1 MVPLI
6 AKFGVSSVPPSD
18 KWTDG
23 QIDEMLGRMREGET
37 LTSIATDPRMP
48 CVQSMAN
55 WEAEQDEIGVAISR
69 ARELGWSARAEKA
82 VAAAKEAEDAP
93 LGRLAFDAERW
104 FLGKMHPKKFGD
116 KTLHGSDPENPLP
129 PGYSV
134 TLVKAA
140 KPDA

>member
-1 MVPLI
+1 
-6 AKFGVSSVPPSD
+6 
-18 KWTDG
+18 
-23 QIDEMLGRMREGET
+23 MREGET

-55 WEAEQDEIGVAISR
+55 WEAAQDEIGVAISR

-82 VAAAKEAEDAP
+82 VAKAQSADDPAK
-93 LGRLAFDAERW
+93 GRLAFDAERW

-116 KTLHGSDPENPLP
+116 KTLHGSDPDNPLP
-129 PGYSV
+129 PGFQV
-134 TLVKAA
+134 TLIKAP